1 MQEVEK
7 TFERFVSEKMAGTRL
22 DIYLVVSGIG
32 LSRSQV
38 EKLID
43 DGKVLVNGK
52 NSKPSYKVKTGDHIF
67 ASFTVQEKFPIIAE
81 DLPIPVVY
89 EDEDIIVINKPKGV
103 VVHPARGNV
112 TGTIVNA
119 LIAKYKELPKTSD
132 KTRPG
137 IVHRLDK
144 DTTGLLV
151 VAKSDRALRSLA
163 RQMED
168 KTAKR
173 IYWAIVWGKIVGP
186 EGTIDAPI
194 GRHTVDRTRMA
205 VTYFHSRNAITHYRV
220 LENYGELATL
230 LEISL
235 ETGRTHQIRVHM
247 EYIGHPVTGDEV
259 YSGRDVKKIF
269 KVVPSELNL
278 YVSKVLELI
287 DRQALHAKKL
297 SFYHPGKGMNVE
309 FEVDLPKDFENLLS
323 YLRGVKEELTLKKD

>member
-1 MQEVEK
+1 MEK
-7 TFERFVSEKMAGTRL
+7 VFERVVSEKMEGTRL

-38 EKLID
+38 IKLIKE
-43 DGKVLVNGK
+43 GQVLVN
-52 NSKPSYKVKTGDHIF
+52 NQPQKPSYKVKANDHIF
-67 ASFTVQEKFPIIAE
+67 ARFSVQEKLPVIAE
-81 DLPIPVVY
+81 DLPIPVIY
-89 EDEDIIVINKPKGV
+89 EDEDIIVINKPKGM

-112 TGTIVNA
+112 TGTLVNA
-119 LIAKYKELPKTSD
+119 LVGKYKELPKIDD

-151 VAKSDRALRSLA
+151 VAKSEKALRSLA
-163 RQMED
+163 RQMEE

-205 VTYFHSRNAITHYRV
+205 VTFFNSRSAITHYKV
-220 LENYGELATL
+220 LENFGNLATL

-247 EYIGHPVTGDEV
+247 EYIGHPVVGDEV
-259 YSGRDVKKIF
+259 YSGRDVRKIF
-269 KVVPSELNL
+269 RVVPSELNEF
-278 YVSKVLELI
+278 VAKVLEI
-287 DRQALHAKKL
+287 MDRQALHAKKL

-309 FEVDLPKDFENLLS
+309 FEVDIPEDFQKLLE
-323 YLRGVKEELTLKKD
+323 YLRSVKDKLETSIKKQ